1 MVPVC
6 AENLFNIFPII
17 AQVCEPPKASQSEK
31 MPIEVVPTLVDSA
44 LGGST
49 KRTIEGTDVGGLEY
63 GRLLEEA
70 VNNGTLE
77 RALSTP
83 ANPVPTPLKSCPG
96 MSVNILKKEIKQ
108 IFDDSLASGG
118 MSLHQ
123 AEHLRDVLST
133 YNRLLAERQA
143 ESDALVIIDYSSAF
157 NYKPPERSSGNQP
170 TQLSLSAAQKV
181 DEKLP
186 PVDTG
191 ADLESDLQID

>member
-1 MVPVC
+1 MGYSSKP
-6 AENLFNIFPII
+6 
-17 AQVCEPPKASQSEK
+17 
-31 MPIEVVPTLVDSA
+31 SA
-44 LGGST
+44 
-49 KRTIEGTDVGGLEY
+49 Y
-63 GRLLEEA
+63 
-70 VNNGTLE
+70 
-77 RALSTP
+77 P
-83 ANPVPTPLKSCPG
+83 FKSCPG

-170 TQLSLSAAQKV
+170 TQLSMSASKKV

-191 ADLESDLQID
+191 ADLESDLQIDE